1 MAIVKHSKYKNT
13 GLLFELLVRQI
24 TTDTMNNTN
33 SPAINTLKKYFVNT
47 ELGKEYKLYE
57 QLSTFKN
64 LSEVKSEMVVSSL
77 LEASAKLDRA
87 EIKKQRY
94 NLIKEIKKNYD
105 VERFFKAKVNNYK
118 IYAALNNLI
127 ENQNSRSITPKD
139 TINNKITL
147 LEHLIKAPTAVKED
161 TLMEEY
167 MKYPKDVKI
176 LTHRLMLEKFND
188 KYDHFLPE
196 QKTILKEIVTSI
208 DNTSKLRE
216 FYNTKIVE
224 VQTIIETKIKTVQ
237 FKIEDTTSRYIKII
251 AKNLGDLPAWHI
263 GAPYQGKAW
272 IFVDEIIV
280 K

>member
-1 MAIVKHSKYKNT
+1 MAIIKHSKYKNT

-224 VQTIIETKIKTVQ
+224 VQTIIETKIKTV
-237 FKIEDTTSRYIKII
+237 EDQVIKIKLQEVNKYI
-251 AKNLGDLPAWHI
+251 TPVEKTRRVSNENIVNLLQYYELIHNL
-263 GAPYQGKAW
+263 
-272 IFVDEIIV
+272 
-280 K
+280 

>member
-1 MAIVKHSKYKNT
+1 MAINKHSKYKNT

-24 TTDTMNNTN
+24 TADTLDNNN

-57 QLSTFKN
+57 QLGAFKN
-64 LSEVKSEMVVSSL
+64 ISEVKSEMVISSL
-77 LEASAKLDRA
+77 LEASAKLDRV
-87 EIKKQRY
+87 EIKTQRY

-105 VERFFKAKVNNYK
+105 VERFFKAKVTNYK

-127 ENQNSRSITPKD
+127 ENQNNRNITPAD

-147 LEHLIKAPTAVKED
+147 LEHLIKVPTAVKGD

-176 LTHRLMLEKFND
+176 LTHRLMLEKFNE

-196 QKTILKEIVTSI
+196 QKIILKEIVTSI
-208 DNTSKLRE
+208 DNTSTLRD
-216 FYNTKIVE
+216 FYNIKITE
-224 VQTIIETKIKTVQ
+224 VQSIIANKIKSV
-237 FKIEDTTSRYIKII
+237 EDEVIKIKLQEVTKYVTTI
-251 AKNLGDLPAWHI
+251 EKSRRVTNENIVNLLQYYELIHNL
-263 GAPYQGKAW
+263 
-272 IFVDEIIV
+272 
-280 K
+280 

>member
-1 MAIVKHSKYKNT
+1 MAINKHSKYKNT

-24 TTDTMNNTN
+24 TADTMNNTN

-57 QLSTFKN
+57 QLGAFKN
-64 LSEVKSEMVVSSL
+64 LSEVKSEMVISSL
-77 LEASAKLDRA
+77 LEASAKLDRV
-87 EIKKQRY
+87 EIKTQRY

-105 VERFFKAKVNNYK
+105 VERFFKAKVTNYK

-127 ENQNSRSITPKD
+127 ENQNNRSITPAD

-147 LEHLIKAPTAVKED
+147 LEHLIKVPTAVKGD

-176 LTHRLMLEKFND
+176 LTHRLMLEKFNE

-196 QKTILKEIVTSI
+196 QKIILKEIVTSI
-208 DNTSKLRE
+208 DNTSKLRD
-216 FYNTKIVE
+216 FYNIKITE
-224 VQTIIETKIKTVQ
+224 VQSIIANKIKSVQ
-237 FKIEDTTSRYIKII
+237 DEVIKIKLQEVTKYVTTI
-251 AKNLGDLPAWHI
+251 EKSRRVTNENIVNLLQYYELIHNL
-263 GAPYQGKAW
+263 
-272 IFVDEIIV
+272 
-280 K
+280 

>member
-1 MAIVKHSKYKNT
+1 MAKNKHSKYKNT

-57 QLSTFKN
+57 QLGTFKN
-64 LSEVKSEMVVSSL
+64 LSEVKSEMVISSL
-77 LEASAKLDRA
+77 LEASAKLDRV
-87 EIKKQRY
+87 EIKTQRY

-105 VERFFKAKVNNYK
+105 VEKFFKAKVTNYK

-127 ENQNSRSITPKD
+127 ENQNNRSITPAD

-147 LEHLIKAPTAVKED
+147 LEHLVKVPTAAKED

-176 LTHRLMLEKFND
+176 LTHRLMLEKFNE

-196 QKTILKEIVTSI
+196 QKVILKEMVTSI
-208 DNTSKLRE
+208 DNTSKLRD

-224 VQTIIETKIKTVQ
+224 VQSIIAEKIKSVEDEVITIKLQEVT
-237 FKIEDTTSRYIKII
+237 KYVTTIEKSRRVTNENIV
-251 AKNLGDLPAWHI
+251 NLLQYYELIHNL
-263 GAPYQGKAW
+263 
-272 IFVDEIIV
+272 
-280 K
+280 

>member
-1 MAIVKHSKYKNT
+1 MAINKHSKYKNT

-24 TTDTMNNTN
+24 TADTMNNTN

-57 QLSTFKN
+57 QLGAFKN
-64 LSEVKSEMVVSSL
+64 LSEVKSEMVISSL
-77 LEASAKLDRA
+77 LEASAKLDRV
-87 EIKKQRY
+87 EIKTQRY

-105 VERFFKAKVNNYK
+105 VERFFKAKVTNYK

-127 ENQNSRSITPKD
+127 ENQNNRSITPAD

-147 LEHLIKAPTAVKED
+147 LEHLIKVPTAVKGD

-176 LTHRLMLEKFND
+176 LTHRLMLEKFNE

-196 QKTILKEIVTSI
+196 QKVILKEMVTSI
-208 DNTSKLRE
+208 DNTSKLRD

-224 VQTIIETKIKTVQ
+224 VQSIIAEKIKSVEDEVITIKLQEVT
-237 FKIEDTTSRYIKII
+237 KYVTTIEKSRRVTNENIV
-251 AKNLGDLPAWHI
+251 NLLQYYELIHNL
-263 GAPYQGKAW
+263 
-272 IFVDEIIV
+272 
-280 K
+280 

>member
-1 MAIVKHSKYKNT
+1 MAISKHSKYKNT

-24 TTDTMNNTN
+24 TTDTMNDSN
-33 SPAINTLKKYFVNT
+33 SPAISTLKKYFVNT

-57 QLSTFKN
+57 QLGTFKN
-64 LSEVKSEMVVSSL
+64 LSEVKSEMVISSL

-94 NLIKEIKKNYD
+94 NLIKEIKKNYN
-105 VERFFKAKVNNYK
+105 VESFFKAKVNNYK

-127 ENQNSRSITPKD
+127 ENQNNRNITPAD

-147 LEHLIKAPTAVKED
+147 LEHLIKVPTAAKED

-196 QKTILKEIVTSI
+196 QKVILKEIVTSI
-208 DNTSKLRE
+208 DNTSKLRD
-216 FYNTKIVE
+216 FYNTKITE
-224 VQTIIETKIKTVQ
+224 VQSIITEKIKSV
-237 FKIEDTTSRYIKII
+237 EDEVIKIKLQEVTKYVTTI
-251 AKNLGDLPAWHI
+251 EKNRR
-263 GAPYQGKAW
+263 
-272 IFVDEIIV
+272 VTNENIV
-280 K
+280 NLLQYYELIHNL

>member
-1 MAIVKHSKYKNT
+1 MAINKHSKYKNT

-57 QLSTFKN
+57 QLGAFKN
-64 LSEVKSEMVVSSL
+64 LSEVKSEMVISSL
-77 LEASAKLDRA
+77 LEASAKLDRV
-87 EIKKQRY
+87 EIKTQRY

-105 VERFFKAKVNNYK
+105 VERFFKAKVTNYK

-127 ENQNSRSITPKD
+127 ENQNNRSITPAD

-147 LEHLIKAPTAVKED
+147 LEHLIKVPTAVKGD

-176 LTHRLMLEKFND
+176 LTHRLMLEKFNE

-196 QKTILKEIVTSI
+196 QKIILKEIVTSI
-208 DNTSKLRE
+208 DNTSKLRD
-216 FYNTKIVE
+216 FYNIKITE
-224 VQTIIETKIKTVQ
+224 VQSIIANKIKSV
-237 FKIEDTTSRYIKII
+237 EDEVIKIKLQEVTKYVTTI
-251 AKNLGDLPAWHI
+251 EKSRRVTNENIVNLLQYYELIHNL
-263 GAPYQGKAW
+263 
-272 IFVDEIIV
+272 
-280 K
+280 